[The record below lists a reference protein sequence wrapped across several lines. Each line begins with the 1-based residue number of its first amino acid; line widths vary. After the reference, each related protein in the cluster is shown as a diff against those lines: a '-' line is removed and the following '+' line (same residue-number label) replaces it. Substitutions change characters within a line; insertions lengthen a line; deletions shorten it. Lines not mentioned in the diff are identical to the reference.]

1 MNEFQEFI
9 ADSITETGW
18 TPDIPL
24 LDTQDEWYVFVYGD
38 RRGKKSG
45 FFTHV
50 DSDAQFMSI
59 GWTKS
64 TIYDILT
71 VQDGNKTVHL
81 ANTSGLDR
89 ILGEVWRVPTDM
101 LIDLDAEE
109 RHLLHTQRVTIPI
122 VISGGVVVSAWIYL
136 IDKSYLV
143 SGGKSISK
151 YTGVTYIGPQRFLE
165 IH

>member
-9 ADSITETGW
+9 TESITETGW
-18 TPDIPL
+18 TNDMPL

-64 TIYDILT
+64 SIYDILI
-71 VQDGNKTVHL
+71 VHDGNKTLNL

-101 LIDLDAEE
+101 LVRLDGEE
-109 RHLLHTQRVTIPI
+109 RNLLRTERIAVPVI
-122 VISGGVVVSAWIYL
+122 ISGGVVVNAWTYI
-136 IDKSYLV
+136 INKSYLV
-143 SGGKSISK
+143 SGGKTISK
-151 YTGVTYIGPQRFLE
+151 HTGFTYIGPQRFLE
-165 IH
+165 VH